1 MLISRGQKEKLHRLA
16 YNCFRFLGI
25 VAAYT
30 VIILTPE
37 LITAW
42 PGKNPS
48 GVAGILGFGIFFPLG
63 IPILVAIAIGLP
75 LSLYFWRDKL
85 LILLFLLTI
94 ATYPLLFMVNVY
106 YMTLILLCFSVIIL
120 LLTKYGIKHIMD

>member
-48 GVAGILGFGIFFPLG
+48 GVAGILGFWNFLSLRYTNTCCYRNWTSSFFIFLERQIIDIIISFNHRN
-63 IPILVAIAIGLP
+63 IPIAFYGKCL
-75 LSLYFWRDKL
+75 LYD
-85 LILLFLLTI
+85 
-94 ATYPLLFMVNVY
+94 AYSPLLFSDYAVVNE
-106 YMTLILLCFSVIIL
+106 IRN
-120 LLTKYGIKHIMD
+120 